1 MTQKNFYLD
10 FENTFRGTR
19 SSIMKRISVYNDLLH
34 LIFKRNPQAKLLDI
48 GCGRGEWLQNC
59 RDKGYEALGID
70 DNQDMVDFS
79 QDLGLNAIK
88 AEAKLFV
95 QSCNSNSYD
104 FITLFHIIEHLK
116 DEDLFSLLENCQRIL
131 KPDGL
136 LLIETPNIDNI
147 QVSTRTFYIDPT
159 HINHINPDYMDF
171 LLKRVGF
178 YKSRYYFINSEQN
191 IDNIDFNKLI
201 HLYKGVGYDMLF
213 IATNSSNIDTEFFH
227 NQNAW
232 VPKMNI
238 ALGSEEFIRKYDK
251 YNLEKFNSIENKLI
265 GISQIQAEIQA
276 EIQDEMQAKLD
287 RIYRVFTNLKLFYIS
302 DLFEEFRNKGLI
314 RFTYQ
319 KMKSLL
325 KRFILYVI
333 KFPSRFESANC
344 QASYK
349 SKSFKNIFL
358 SRYKFYPK
366 SHEIYLR
373 IKSRIRRKNK

>member
-10 FENTFRGTR
+10 FENTFRGSR
-19 SSIMKRISVYNDLLH
+19 ASIMNRISVYNDLLY

-59 RDKGYEALGID
+59 RDNGYEALGID

-79 QDLGLNAIK
+79 NDLGLNAIK

-95 QSCNSNSYD
+95 KSCNSNSYD

-116 DEDLFSLLENCQRIL
+116 DEDLLSLLIDCQRIL

-136 LLIETPNIDNI
+136 LLIETPNIDNL

-159 HINHINPDYMDF
+159 HINHINPDYIDF

-178 YKSRYYFINSEQN
+178 YKSRNYFINSEKN
-191 IDNIDFNKLI
+191 IDNTGSNKLI
-201 HLYKGVGYDMLF
+201 NLYKGVGYDMLF
-213 IATNSSNIDTEFFH
+213 IVTNSSNIDTEFFD

-232 VPKMNI
+232 IPKMNI
-238 ALGSEEFIRKYDK
+238 ALGSEEFIQKYDK
-251 YNLEKFNSIENKLI
+251 YNLEKFNTIDNKLI
-265 GISQIQAEIQA
+265 ELS
-276 EIQDEMQAKLD
+276 EMQAKLD
-287 RIYRVFTNLKLFYIS
+287 RIYRVFIDLKLFYIS
-302 DLFEEFRNKGLI
+302 DLFEDLRSKGLI

-325 KRFILYVI
+325 KRFIFYVI
-333 KFPSRFESANC
+333 KVFSRLDHQHH
-344 QASYK
+344 QAIYK
-349 SKSFKNIFL
+349 TKSLKNIFL

-366 SHEIYLR
+366 SHEIYSR
-373 IKSRIRRKNK
+373 IKSRIRKKNQ

>member
-1 MTQKNFYLD
+1 VTQKNFYLD

-19 SSIMKRISVYNDLLH
+19 SSIMNRISVYNDLLY

-59 RDKGYEALGID
+59 RDNGFEVLGID

-95 QSCNSNSYD
+95 KSCNSNSYD
-104 FITLFHIIEHLK
+104 FITLFHVIEHLK
-116 DEDLFSLLENCQRIL
+116 DADFFSLMVECQRIL

-159 HINHINPDYMDF
+159 HINHINPDYVDF

-178 YKSRYYFINSEQN
+178 YKSRYYFINSEKYLDK
-191 IDNIDFNKLI
+191 IGLNKLI
-201 HLYKGVGYDMLF
+201 NLYKGVGYDMLF
-213 IATNSSNIDTEFFH
+213 IATNSSNIDTEFFD
-227 NQNAW
+227 NQNTW

-238 ALGSEEFIRKYDK
+238 ALGSQEFIRKYDK
-251 YNLEKFNSIENKLI
+251 YNLEKFNTIDNKLI
-265 GISQIQAEIQA
+265 EIS
-276 EIQDEMQAKLD
+276 EMQAKLD
-287 RIYRVFTNLKLFYIS
+287 RIYRVFLNLKLFYIF
-302 DLFEEFRNKGLI
+302 DLFEELRSKGLI
-314 RFTYQ
+314 RFTYK

-325 KRFILYVI
+325 KRFIYYVI
-333 KFPSRFESANC
+333 KIFSRIDT
-344 QASYK
+344 QHYKASFK
-349 SKSFKNIFL
+349 SKRFKNIFL

-366 SHEIYLR
+366 SHQIYLR
-373 IKSRIRRKNK
+373 IKSRIKKKN